1 MANEIIDNRIRGDQ
15 TVRIFNQFYAFNLV
29 VPTNEYDVVHGYFL
43 DVCET
48 KQIADNFTAFLFK
61 ISQETQTSALELLDV
76 IRGTSR
82 LDMNKIIS
90 YYLNSF
96 KSKTA
101 LYGVAFI
108 PTPNQSVQR
117 NILQ

>member
-1 MANEIIDNRIRGDQ
+1 MARIIDDKSGADRTI
-15 TVRIFNQFYAFNLV
+15 RIFDNFYAFNLV
-29 VPTNEYDVVHGYFL
+29 IPANEYDVVHSYFL
-43 DVCET
+43 SVCET
-48 KQIADNFTAFLFK
+48 KQIADNFTTFLFK
-61 ISQETQTSALELLDV
+61 IAQETQINALELLDS

-82 LDMNKIIS
+82 LDMNKVIS

-101 LYGVAFI
+101 LYGVAYI
-108 PTPNQSVQR
+108 PVSNQSVQR